1 MPRTVTPA
9 HRRTTAIAWLL
20 LCAVVV
26 VAVLGGYSS
35 VHGARHFHWSATVA
49 AADHQALE
57 QGPARASAHP
67 QGAGHAEEHE
77 GEDEDEHAAT
87 PADFVAGAADTPADG
102 HAHPHHHTVYER
114 HAHDDEAE
122 DGDAVALAD
131 THESA
136 GGGDAGGL
144 SQAPAPR
151 VHLAPPAA
159 AASLRAWR
167 AAATSPVPTRSVAP
181 PEHFPKG

>member
-1 MPRTVTPA
+1 M
-9 HRRTTAIAWLL
+9 IAWLL

-26 VAVLGGYSS
+26 GAVLGGYSS
-35 VHGARHFHWSATVA
+35 VQGARHFHRSATVA

-57 QGPARASAHP
+57 RGPARASGHP

-77 GEDEDEHAAT
+77 DEDEDEHAAT
-87 PADFVAGAADTPADG
+87 TAELDAGAADTPADG
-102 HAHPHHHTVYER
+102 HAHPHYHADYER
-114 HAHDDEAE
+114 HAHDDQAD

-131 THESA
+131 THERA

-151 VHLAPPAA
+151 GHLAPPAA

-167 AAATSPVPTRSVAP
+167 AAAASPVPTRSVAP